1 MNNNIFNRH
10 IKNQKKH
17 WWFQARKKIIKNLIE
32 QINLKKK
39 NKILDF
45 GSGSGVNLD
54 MLKRQGSVDVHE
66 QNKYARKMIKK
77 NFKRINNI
85 YSNLKIKKN
94 FYDLILVADVIEH
107 VKNPKSLLKNL
118 KKFLKKDGYIL
129 ITVPAYQFLY
139 SKKDEKLGHYRRYN
153 KKNLIDELKGF
164 KIKNISYF
172 NTFLFLPIMFITI
185 INKLLKRDYI
195 NKVESTPNF
204 LINYLLQIVFSSER
218 HILKYFNLPFGVSIY
233 ILVKNV

>member
-1 MNNNIFNRH
+1 M
-10 IKNQKKH
+10 
-17 WWFQARKKIIKNLIE
+17 
-32 QINLKKK
+32 
-39 NKILDF
+39 
-45 GSGSGVNLD
+45 
-54 MLKRQGSVDVHE
+54 
-66 QNKYARKMIKK
+66 
-77 NFKRINNI
+77 
-85 YSNLKIKKN
+85 
-94 FYDLILVADVIEH
+94 
-107 VKNPKSLLKNL
+107 
-118 KKFLKKDGYIL
+118 
-129 ITVPAYQFLY
+129 Y

-153 KKNLIDELKGF
+153 KKNLVDELKGF

-204 LINYLLQIVFSSER
+204 LINYLLQIIFSSER